1 MDMKGSVFIVAG
13 GASGL
18 GEAAVR
24 MLVHYGALVL
34 ILDQNELKG
43 RALQEDIGSRVAFE
57 KADVTSEFQVRNSLE
72 RGLARYG
79 DIHGVINT
87 AGIFHREE
95 VVKEKGTHTMDVFS
109 EIVRVNLAGTFN
121 VTRLAAEIMKDNQP
135 DENGERGIIIQT
147 SASAAFEGLPGQ
159 AAFAASMGGVN
170 SMTLPL
176 ARELSPYGIRV
187 MTVAPGSF
195 FTPMH
200 QAKEENLRELAE
212 EQVLFPDRIGSPDE
226 YALLVKAI
234 ISNPMLN
241 GEVIRLDGGVRL
253 PGVSRGPEP
262 GGL

>member
-57 KADVTSEFQVRNSLE
+57 KADVTSEFQVRNSLN
-72 RGLARYG
+72 RGIERYG

-87 AGIFHREE
+87 AGIFHMEK
-95 VVKEKGTHTMDVFS
+95 VLKEKGTHTMDVFS
-109 EIVRVNLAGTFN
+109 EIVRVNLVGAFN

-135 DENGERGIIIQT
+135 DVNGERGVIIQT
-147 SASAAFEGLPGQ
+147 SAIAAYEGLPGQ
-159 AAFAASMGGVN
+159 AAFSASMGGVN

-176 ARELSPYGIRV
+176 ARELAPFGIRI
-187 MTVAPGSF
+187 MTVAPGPF
-195 FTPMH
+195 YTPMY
-200 QAKEENLRELAE
+200 QSMEQNLQEIMEKEM
-212 EQVLFPDRIGSPDE
+212 LFPERIGSPDE
-226 YALLVKAI
+226 YALLVKSI

-241 GEVIRLDGGVRL
+241 GEVIRLDGGMRL
-253 PGVSRGPEP
+253 PGKMNWRP
-262 GGL
+262 